1 MNHYTLWHALIG
13 GILIGL
19 ASLLATVLSGKI
31 PGISGVFGRLLVAAT
46 PDKTWRAV
54 FLFGLIGGAAL
65 SFALWQSAALFR
77 PMRPLVVM
85 AIAGLLVGFGT
96 RLGGG
101 CTSGHGVCGVG
112 MGAKDS
118 IAATLIFMVTAMMI
132 VFIYSSII
140 EWTYEGREND
150 PLFCG
155 GRPFRDGASCF
166 GNDRPGAGNRIS
178 QCLWRMGP
186 GAAFCHGWRG

>member
-1 MNHYTLWHALIG
+1 MHHYTLWHALIG
-13 GILIGL
+13 GILIGF

-31 PGISGVFGRLLVAAT
+31 PGISGVFGRLLVART
-46 PDKTWRAV
+46 PDPPSQHYGATGKTWRAV

-65 SFALWQSAALFR
+65 SFAHWQSAALFR

-118 IAATLIFMVTAMMI
+118 IAATLIFMATAMLT
-132 VFIYSSII
+132 VFIY
-140 EWTYEGREND
+140 
-150 PLFCG
+150 
-155 GRPFRDGASCF
+155 
-166 GNDRPGAGNRIS
+166 NRVV
-178 QCLWRMGP
+178 L
-186 GAAFCHGWRG
+186 

>member
-1 MNHYTLWHALIG
+1 MHHYTLWHALIG

-19 ASLLATVLSGKI
+19 ASLFATALSGKI
-31 PGISGVFGRLLVAAT
+31 PGISGMFGRLFVPAKRDPRTQRSSAT
-46 PDKTWRAV
+46 DKIWRAV

-65 SFALWQSAALFR
+65 SFGLWQSAALFR

-85 AIAGLLVGFGT
+85 ALAGLLVGFGT

-118 IAATLIFMVTAMMI
+118 ILATLIFMVTAMVT
-132 VFIYSSII
+132 VFIY
-140 EWTYEGREND
+140 
-150 PLFCG
+150 
-155 GRPFRDGASCF
+155 
-166 GNDRPGAGNRIS
+166 NRVA
-178 QCLWRMGP
+178 L
-186 GAAFCHGWRG
+186 

>member
-1 MNHYTLWHALIG
+1 MDRYTLWHALIG

-31 PGISGVFGRLLVAAT
+31 PGISGVFGRLLVTAT
-46 PDKTWRAV
+46 PDKAWRAV
-54 FLFGLIGGAAL
+54 FLFGVISGAAL
-65 SFALWQSAALFR
+65 SFTLWQSAALFR
-77 PMRPLVVM
+77 PLRPLVVM

-118 IAATLIFMVTAMMI
+118 IAATLIFMVTAMVT
-132 VFIYSSII
+132 VFIY
-140 EWTYEGREND
+140 
-150 PLFCG
+150 
-155 GRPFRDGASCF
+155 
-166 GNDRPGAGNRIS
+166 NRVA
-178 QCLWRMGP
+178 L
-186 GAAFCHGWRG
+186 

>member
-1 MNHYTLWHALIG
+1 MDHYTFLNPVIG

-31 PGISGVFGRLLVAAT
+31 PGISGVFGRLLVPAAPDPPSVAAAT
-46 PDKTWRAV
+46 CGVAGKTWRVV
-54 FLFGLIGGAAL
+54 FLLGLIGGAAL
-65 SFALWQSAALFR
+65 SFTLWQSAAIFR
-77 PMRPLVVM
+77 PMRPLAVM

-118 IAATLIFMVTAMMI
+118 IAATLIFMATAIVT
-132 VFIYSSII
+132 VFIY
-140 EWTYEGREND
+140 
-150 PLFCG
+150 
-155 GRPFRDGASCF
+155 
-166 GNDRPGAGNRIS
+166 NRVN
-178 QCLWRMGP
+178 L
-186 GAAFCHGWRG
+186 

>member
-1 MNHYTLWHALIG
+1 MNHYTLLNSLIG

-19 ASLLATVLSGKI
+19 ASLLATIMSGKI
-31 PGISGVFGRLLVAAT
+31 PGISGVFGRLLVPAT
-46 PDKTWRAV
+46 PDPPSVAAATYGVAGKTWRVV
-54 FLFGLIGGAAL
+54 FLVGLIGGAAL

-77 PMRPLVVM
+77 PMRPLGVM

-118 IAATLIFMVTAMMI
+118 IAATLIFMAAAMVT
-132 VFIYSSII
+132 VFIY
-140 EWTYEGREND
+140 
-150 PLFCG
+150 
-155 GRPFRDGASCF
+155 
-166 GNDRPGAGNRIS
+166 NRAI
-178 QCLWRMGP
+178 L
-186 GAAFCHGWRG
+186 

>member
-1 MNHYTLWHALIG
+1 MDHYTLLNPLIG

-19 ASLLATVLSGKI
+19 ASLFATALSGKI
-31 PGISGVFGRLLVAAT
+31 PGISGVFGRLLVPAT
-46 PDKTWRAV
+46 ADPPSQGYGVAGKTWRV
-54 FLFGLIGGAAL
+54 MFLLGLIGGAAL
-65 SFALWQSAALFR
+65 SFALWQSAALYR

-118 IAATLIFMVTAMMI
+118 IAATLIFMATAMVT
-132 VFIYSSII
+132 VFIYHRV
-140 EWTYEGREND
+140 T
-150 PLFCG
+150 L
-155 GRPFRDGASCF
+155 
-166 GNDRPGAGNRIS
+166 
-178 QCLWRMGP
+178 
-186 GAAFCHGWRG
+186 